1 MITQI
6 SLQKKG
12 AATIDSF
19 ELFLSIKRQK
29 IESSVLLSSGN
40 EFKYRW
46 DLLESKKDIYCI
58 DTYNNSISGFLSSF
72 FLLKWLR
79 MLKVLRNRKSNV
91 IVATHFHPWL
101 LLITIFKK
109 LYCKKFIYIV
119 HENPYNPKEREG
131 CFNILLQKILLRR
144 SDIIITHSKSLKEE
158 LGRII
163 INKKVYSFDLGSYVN
178 YCSISKKEKDFSAP
192 KFLFLGRIEEY
203 KGVDILVETF
213 NVLRKKYPNSSLT
226 IAGRGNLPVAD
237 YSYVKII
244 NNWLSDKDVC
254 DLFNENNVLIL
265 PYRKASQ
272 SGVLSVSWPCGV
284 PVIASNIGG
293 LPEQVVDGDNG
304 FLFEPGSAQDLL
316 KKMTIFCDDHT
327 LLKKMSNRA
336 KYYGE
341 EVYTWDKVAIG
352 IIDIIMGIK

>member
-29 IESSVLLSSGN
+29 IQSSVLLSSGN

-46 DLLESKKDIYCI
+46 ESLENKKDIYYI
-58 DTYNNSISGFLSSF
+58 DTYNNSISSFLSSF
-72 FLLKWLR
+72 FLLKWFKMLR
-79 MLKVLRNRKSNV
+79 ALINNKSNV

-119 HENPYNPKEREG
+119 HENPYDLKEKEG
-131 CFNILLQKILLRR
+131 YFNILLQKIMLRR
-144 SDIIITHSKSLKEE
+144 SDVIITHSKSLKEE

-163 INKKVYSFDLGSYVN
+163 INKKVYSLDLGSYIN

-203 KGVDILVETF
+203 KGVDILAEAF

-226 IAGRGNLPVAD
+226 IAGRGKLPVAD
-237 YSYVKII
+237 YSNVKIL
-244 NNWLSDKDVC
+244 NNWLSDEDVC
-254 DLFNENNVLIL
+254 NLFNESNILVL

-272 SGVLSVSWPCGV
+272 SGVLSVSWACGV
-284 PVIASNIGG
+284 PVIAANIGG
-293 LPEQVVDGDNG
+293 LPEQVIDGDNG
-304 FLFEPGSAQDLL
+304 FLFEPGSVQDLL
-316 KKMTIFCDDHT
+316 KKMTIFCDDLN
-327 LLKKMSNRA
+327 LLKKMSSRA

-352 IIDIIMGIK
+352 IIDIIKKK